1 MALAMDLKVNEE
13 SVLKFWVENSINAKV
28 RGLKNSGKK
37 FYFLDG
43 PPYASGELGIH
54 HVWVDSTKDLVVR
67 YKRYRGY
74 NVHDRA
80 GFDVHG
86 LPIEFKVEK
95 QLNLSSKKDIEDKV
109 GASNFIEKCRDY
121 ASEQVKKGISI
132 FERYGISLDFEHVYI
147 PYKKYY
153 MEKGWSIFKQIYD
166 KGLVYEAGEPLA
178 FCPHC
183 ETVLSAQGPEI
194 EYQNESDPSL
204 FVKFKIIKS
213 PKLELPDNAY
223 LAVWTT
229 TPWTLVS
236 NVAIAAN
243 PKELYVL
250 VSSQKGIFVVAKS
263 RLEEFSNAISESLVI
278 TKEFYGSELD
288 GTLYDSLFGS
298 DVPVQESIKRFHKVI
313 MSESFVTVSE
323 GTGLLHVAPGHGP
336 EDFKLGKMNKLPV
349 ISPID
354 DHAHYTNDVGIFAGL
369 DVPKAANAAVLK
381 YLDEK
386 GSILFHGTITHSYP
400 HCWRCGSKLIYR
412 TTKQL
417 YINVTRI
424 KKKMEKANKRVKW
437 YPSIASEWFE
447 EAVRSS
453 PDWCISRQ
461 RYWGTPIPLWK
472 CDSCNA
478 EKAIGS
484 AAELKVLAGMDKE
497 LEDLHRHHVDSVTI
511 KCEKCGGTMHRVK
524 DIFDVWYD
532 SGIAHTASLSDE
544 EFAKLFPADW
554 ISESADQ
561 IRGWFTVLLRTSV
574 ALYGK
579 SPFER
584 VSIGGMVKDELG
596 QEMHRHLGNAIS
608 ANEMLEISSV
618 DGFRLWSLSHPRWQE
633 LRIKKAELVE
643 ANGNIITL
651 YNIAELLKE
660 LNSIAES
667 DVKSI
672 RKPKGKLETEEKWII
687 SRLNSMLNEVT
698 HDMDNYAIDS
708 AVRKIKAFIIEDFSR
723 FYLKF
728 AKQRAELASKAE
740 LKRIVSVIA
749 YLLKN
754 TIIAASIV
762 IPFSTEHIYREIFGQ
777 KESIFMEEWPK
788 ASNRLID
795 KKLEEEFELLKSVSN
810 IVLSLREKSNA
821 KLRWPISYI
830 SIETNDDDI
839 IKKLADIEPLLCMYT
854 NAKSLELKKGSVSAK
869 QIKPIFS
876 KIGPAFKNNAQEVA
890 QELAKQDPDKVNH
903 EIQSNGYFVLH
914 TEKGAFDILPDHFTV
929 IERALGGS
937 GEAIQLG
944 STELLVSINTELTNE
959 LKKEIIAREFIR
971 RVQLMRKEM
980 NLKKL
985 SRIDIYAK
993 IPANSVQVINEFN
1006 DSIKKVTNAKSLR
1019 LNSSMPEN
1027 AYKKE
1032 WEILDDIFEIGIL
1045 KA

>member
-1 MALAMDLKVNEE
+1 MDLKANEE
-13 SVLKFWVENSINAKV
+13 SVLKYWAENSINAKI
-28 RGLKNSGKK
+28 RELRKNGKK

-95 QLNLSSKKDIEDKV
+95 LLSLSSKKDIEEKI
-109 GASNFIEKCRDY
+109 GTSNFIEKCRDY
-121 ASEQVKKGISI
+121 ANEQVKKGIGI
-132 FERYGISLDFEHVYI
+132 FERYGVSLDFENVYI

-166 KGLVYEAGEPLA
+166 KGLVYEGEEPLA

-204 FVKFKIIKS
+204 FVKFKVIKS
-213 PKLELPDNAY
+213 PRLELPDDAY

-250 VSSQKGIFVVAKS
+250 ASAQKGVFVVAKN
-263 RLEEFSNAISESLVI
+263 RLDEFSAAIGESLVV
-278 TKEFYGSELD
+278 TKEFYGSELE
-288 GTLYDSLFGS
+288 GTTYESLFGS
-298 DVPVQESIKRFHKVI
+298 DVQVQEKIKKYHKVI
-313 MSESFVTVSE
+313 LSESFVTASE

-336 EDFKLGKMNKLPV
+336 EDYKLGKMNKLPI

-354 DHAHYTNDVGIFAGL
+354 DHARYTSEVGIFAGL
-369 DVPKAANAAVLK
+369 DVPKGANAAVLR
-381 YLDEK
+381 YLQEK
-386 GSILFHGTITHSYP
+386 GIILFHGSVTHSYP

-417 YINVTRI
+417 YVNVARI
-424 KKKMEKANKRVKW
+424 KKKMEKANKKVKW
-437 YPSIASEWFE
+437 YPSIASTWFE
-447 EAVRSS
+447 EAVKGS

-472 CDSCNA
+472 CDSCN
-478 EKAIGS
+478 EQKAVGS
-484 AAELKVLAGMDKE
+484 ARELKELAGMDKE
-497 LEDLHRHHVDSVTI
+497 LEDLHRQHVDRVTI

-532 SGIAHTASLSDE
+532 SGIAHTASLSDD
-544 EFAKLFPADW
+544 EFARLFPADW

-608 ANEMLEISSV
+608 ANEMLGISSV

-633 LRIKKAELVE
+633 LRIKKPELVE

-660 LNSIAES
+660 LNSIS
-667 DVKSI
+667 GFDIKNI
-672 RKPKGKLETEEKWII
+672 RKPKGKLEADERWIV
-687 SRLNSMLNEVT
+687 SRLNSVISEIT
-698 HDMDNYAIDS
+698 ADMDNYAIDS
-708 AVRKIKAFIIEDFSR
+708 AVRKIRSFIVEDFSR

-754 TIIAASIV
+754 IIITASIV
-762 IPFSTEHIYREIFGQ
+762 IPFSTEHIYKELFNS

-788 ASNRLID
+788 PSKRLID
-795 KKLEEEFELLKSVSN
+795 KELEEEFELLKDVSN
-810 IVLSLREKSNA
+810 AVLSLREKSNV
-821 KLRWPISYI
+821 KLRWPIASI
-830 SIETNDDDI
+830 SIETSEDET
-839 IKKLADIEPLLCMYT
+839 IKKLAHIEPLLCMYA
-854 NAKSLELKKGSVSAK
+854 NAKALEIKKGTVSSK
-869 QIKPIFS
+869 EIKPLFS
-876 KIGPAFKNNAQEVA
+876 TIGPTFKGNAQTVA
-890 QELAKQDPDKVNH
+890 QELAKQNPDVVNA
-903 EIQSNGYFVLH
+903 EIQKAGYFALH
-914 TEKGAFDILPDHFTV
+914 TDKGTFDIHPEHFMV
-929 IERALGGS
+929 LERTTGSS
-937 GEAIQLG
+937 GETIRTG
-944 STELLVSINTELTNE
+944 SVEMLVNINAELTSE
-959 LKKEIIAREFIR
+959 LRKEIVVREFIR

-980 NLKKL
+980 SLKKL

-993 IPANSVQVINEFN
+993 VPKNYAEVISEF
-1006 DSIKKVTNAKSLR
+1006 DDMIKKVTNAKVIR
-1019 LNSSMPEN
+1019 LNSTMPEN

-1032 WEILDDIFEIGIL
+1032 WELLDGIFEIGVL
-1045 KA
+1045 KV